1 MTEQTIQEFVAEK
14 GIKLSV
20 LDGPIPNVDDQWEN
34 NRYKVRL
41 RCGNRSIT
49 TDYRMGLA
57 LTHRPTAD
65 EVLNSLLIDSEFGD
79 YDWEEFCSESGFGK
93 FLDAAWD
100 EEEAR
105 NKVKAEQVYK
115 ACARMR
121 KRLPEF
127 LGGESEYDRLR
138 ECERL

>member
-1 MTEQTIQEFVAEK
+1 MTDQTIPEFVTEK
-14 GIKLSV
+14 GIRLSV
-20 LDGPIPNVDDQWEN
+20 LDGPIPDVTDGWES

-41 RCGNRSIT
+41 RLGNRTIT
-49 TDYRMGLA
+49 TDYRMGLG
-57 LTHRPTAD
+57 LTHAPTA
-65 EVLNSLLIDSEFGD
+65 EGVLNSLLTDSEFGD
-79 YDWEEFCSESGFGK
+79 YDWDEFCSEAGYGQ

-100 EEEAR
+100 EEEAAQ
-105 NKVKAEQVYK
+105 KAKAEKAYK
-115 ACARMR
+115 ACVHMR